1 MKKAAKLLLGFHSYK
16 AFTSGERENYNSIIY
31 KIKFTKKKDILV
43 ITFIGKSFYRYMVR
57 NLTGAL
63 IKIGEEKADVE
74 SIKEMLEKEK
84 NTTGYTTAPSN
95 GLYLVDITY

>member
-1 MKKAAKLLLGFHSYK
+1 MSCD
-16 AFTSGERENYNSIIY
+16 YNSIIY

-84 NTTGYTTAPSN
+84 NTTGYTTAPAN

>member
-1 MKKAAKLLLGFHSYK
+1 
-16 AFTSGERENYNSIIY
+16 
-31 KIKFTKKKDILV
+31 
-43 ITFIGKSFYRYMVR
+43 MVR

-84 NTTGYTTAPSN
+84 NTIGYTTAPAN